1 MKKNNVTRFIIS
13 SLLLLFLVMINGRV
27 AFAQE
32 GAEVPTKGEIVLF
45 DDETSSSSSQP
56 PTASSSEKV
65 TKPKGRFPSTGE
77 LVKYGVSIGGS
88 LLLLLVI
95 FLYLLRKRD
104 RNKGKEQ

>member
-1 MKKNNVTRFIIS
+1 
-13 SLLLLFLVMINGRV
+13 MINGRV

-45 DDETSSSSSQP
+45 DDETSSSSQP
-56 PTASSSEKV
+56 PPSSSSENV